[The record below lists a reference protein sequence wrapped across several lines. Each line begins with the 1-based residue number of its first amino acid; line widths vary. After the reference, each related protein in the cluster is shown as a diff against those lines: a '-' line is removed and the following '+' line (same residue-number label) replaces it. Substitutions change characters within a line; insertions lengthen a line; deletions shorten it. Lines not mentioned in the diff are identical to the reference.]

1 MPSLFVGCAICARGP
16 QALSDLNF
24 HIWSLIG
31 DFRRDH
37 TRSHV
42 RRNIRPLSGCR
53 RRGLRQRQRGFWSLA
68 GGRCNRE
75 VSQADFAASLP
86 QGLDTPDN
94 YPFEINAGDDGAC
107 VGYIWFAVVEK
118 NGLRSAFVYDIEIK
132 PEFRRKGY
140 AEATFNALEPL
151 VLKLGLSS
159 IGLHVFSQNI
169 GAQTSY
175 RKLGYG
181 VTSVNMLK
189 HLVPALA

>member
-1 MPSLFVGCAICARGP
+1 MIFAATTLIPMSAETFAHYQEAAVAGYAKENVDSGRWPEEDAIER
-16 QALSDLNF
+16 
-24 HIWSLIG
+24 
-31 DFRRDH
+31 
-37 TRSHV
+37 
-42 RRNIRPLSGCR
+42 
-53 RRGLRQRQRGFWSLA
+53 
-68 GGRCNRE
+68 
-75 VSQADFAASLP
+75 SQADFAASLP
-86 QGLDTPDN
+86 QGLNTPDN
-94 YPFEINAGDDGAC
+94 YLFEIIAGDDGKC

-169 GAQTSY
+169 GVQNLY

-181 VTSVNMLK
+181 VTSVNMQK
-189 HLVPALA
+189 HLRPALA